1 MSRFIQID
9 FSQLSNILSELQ
21 AVGDRASDLRPIARA
36 VAIVIQSYTDRVFN
50 SAPPTRSKGVVF
62 NGETW
67 EALSEKYL
75 KARNR
80 SGKKSQSRD
89 NGFQLRDTG
98 ALLNSLQVNGAGNFF
113 QSGNDFVEFGT
124 DLPQGF
130 NNNTRTFLTIT
141 DDLEDQVVAVLE
153 NYILNG
159 QT

>member
-1 MSRFIQID
+1 MARFIQID

-21 AVGDRASDLRPIARA
+21 AVGDRASDLRPVARA

-50 SAPPTRSKGVVF
+50 SAPPTTVGGTVF
-62 NGETW
+62 NGEFW
-67 EALSEKYL
+67 DQLSLKYRA
-75 KARNR
+75 ARNR
-80 SGKKSQSRD
+80 EKKKSRSRD
-89 NGFQLRDTG
+89 NGKILRDTG

-153 NYILNG
+153 NYILSG